1 MMEVKDLKMTDK
13 QLVLTVN
20 LFRDLLDIS
29 TKEQLDKIVC
39 FLVRHWDEDN
49 KTHMDKDHTDKVLY
63 LAQDAT
69 KEKIINALANYLH
82 L

>member
-1 MMEVKDLKMTDK
+1 MEVKDLKMTDK

-20 LFRDLLDIS
+20 LFRDLLDTF

-49 KTHMDKDHTDKVLY
+49 KTHMEKDHTDKVLY
-63 LAQDAT
+63 LAQDAS
-69 KEKIINALANYLH
+69 KEKVINALADYLH